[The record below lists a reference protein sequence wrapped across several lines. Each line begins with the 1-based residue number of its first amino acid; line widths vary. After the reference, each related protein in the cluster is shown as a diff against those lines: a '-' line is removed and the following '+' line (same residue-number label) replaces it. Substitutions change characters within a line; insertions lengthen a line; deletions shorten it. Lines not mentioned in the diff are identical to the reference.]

1 MWQKHTQY
9 VYQRVRVRVRLR
21 CLYRLCP
28 LPNELLGKLYC
39 TFILPILDY
48 CDVVWSPSSVQYFK
62 RFERIH
68 SKFCSLVP
76 ATQSFLCHTLAE
88 RRRFH
93 TAIIVYKI
101 LHQLSPAYLRA
112 TFNYTTTVTS
122 HVGRNSHRLF
132 VPRVRTIYAKNSLYY
147 KGTQIWNLLNASLYA
162 AATLGQ
168 FKHLNKYY
176 CMYVNVLLVNACSY
190 IANHCV
196 FRALLKSSSFLLTA
210 VFPSTIKKL
219 RSLST

>member
-1 MWQKHTQY
+1 MQS
-9 VYQRVRVRVRLR
+9 RLH

-28 LPNELLGKLYC
+28 LPNELLGNLYC

-68 SKFCSLVP
+68 SKFCSLIP

-132 VPRVRTIYAKNSLYY
+132 APRIRTTYGKNNLYY
-147 KGTQIWNLLNASLYA
+147 KGTQIWNSLNASLYA

-168 FKHLNKYY
+168 FKHLYKDY
-176 CMYVNVLLVNACSY
+176 
-190 IANHCV
+190 
-196 FRALLKSSSFLLTA
+196 F
-210 VFPSTIKKL
+210 
-219 RSLST
+219 